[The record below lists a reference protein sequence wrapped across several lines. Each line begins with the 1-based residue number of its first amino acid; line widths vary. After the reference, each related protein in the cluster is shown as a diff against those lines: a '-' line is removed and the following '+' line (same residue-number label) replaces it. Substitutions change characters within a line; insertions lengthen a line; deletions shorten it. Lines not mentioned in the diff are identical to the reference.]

1 MSGENARPADSRQK
15 RVRRLKKYI
24 VLMSLLIILVPSVLC
39 AFLLVRMYG
48 MSREME
54 ELAGRAELLAD
65 ETENQKNLLQLL
77 LENILTTGQG
87 SQEENVAGREIESHE
102 LEFLGETAVNGDT
115 AQAAG
120 QGEHNS
126 EGQAG
131 ESTENAGS
139 EVIVIHKVYL
149 TFDDGP
155 SANTKEILDILDHY
169 GVKATFFVV
178 GKEGDWAE
186 EALAEI
192 VARGH
197 SLGMHS
203 YTHQYTNIYKSVEAF
218 AEDFVKLREYLE
230 NVTGVTSDIY
240 RFPGGSS
247 NTISDLD
254 MREFAEYLDSWNVR
268 FFDWNVSSGDGDS
281 RLLTVNELVKN
292 SLEGIETREI
302 SIILMHDAVSKPTT
316 VDALPEIIEGILAM
330 ENTVILPITEDTEL
344 VQHIQRDNYN

>member
-1 MSGENARPADSRQK
+1 MSGENTRSADNRQK

-24 VLMSLLIILVPSVLC
+24 VLMLLLIILVPSMLC
-39 AFLLVRMYG
+39 VFLLFRLYG
-48 MSREME
+48 MSRDLD

-65 ETENQKNLLQLL
+65 ETENQQNILQLL
-77 LENILTTGQG
+77 LENILTTGHG
-87 SQEENVAGREIESHE
+87 SQEQNVAGRELESYE
-102 LEFLGETAVNGDT
+102 LGFSDETPNA
-115 AQAAG
+115 AQVENT
-120 QGEHNS
+120 QGENNP

-131 ESTENAGS
+131 EGTDDAGA
-139 EVIVIHKVYL
+139 EVTVTHKVYL

-155 SANTKEILDILDHY
+155 SANTEKILDILDQY

-186 EALAEI
+186 EALKDI

-203 YTHQYTNIYKSVEAF
+203 YTHQYTNIYDSVEAF

-230 NVTGVTSDIY
+230 DVTGVTSDIY

-247 NTISDLD
+247 NKISDRD
-254 MREFAEYLDSWNVR
+254 MNEFAEYLDSWNVR
-268 FFDWNVSSGDGDS
+268 FFDWNVSSGDGDR

-292 SLEGIETREI
+292 SLEGIGNRET
-302 SIILMHDAVSKPTT
+302 SIILMHDAASKPTT
-316 VDALPEIIEGILAM
+316 VEALPKIIEGILDM
-330 ENTVILPITEDTEL
+330 ENTEILPITEDTVL
-344 VQHIQRDNYN
+344 VQHINRDSNN